1 MKKKVLLVGGLHKA
15 MSLAQSLLEKG
26 YEVTAINN
34 HYEDCLMLASIED
47 LEVIHGDGTKPFI
60 LEEADTSGKD
70 IVIALT
76 QKDDDNL
83 VICELS
89 KKKFK
94 VKKTVA
100 LVRDPQKTAFFYQMG
115 IDSVVCAINAITGI
129 IEQQAF
135 VDEMSKTISMED
147 GRVSII
153 ELKINSDMPSV
164 NKKLWELKIPAQ
176 AIIGYILRN
185 DQGIVPRGD
194 TRILTGDTLIVICDT
209 SVRALVTRE
218 MTGQ

>member
-15 MSLAQSLLEKG
+15 MSLADSLITKG
-26 YEVTAINN
+26 YEVTAINMN
-34 HYEDCLMLASIED
+34 YNDCLTLASIDD

-60 LEEADTSGKD
+60 LEEADTKEKD

-76 QKDDDNL
+76 QRDDDNL

-89 KKKFK
+89 KKKFGIQ
-94 VKKTVA
+94 KTVA
-100 LVRDPQKTAFFYQMG
+100 LVRDPQKTSFFYQMG

-135 VDEMSKTISMED
+135 VDEMTKIMSMED

-153 ELKINSDMPSV
+153 ELKMKSDMPIV
-164 NKKLWELKIPAQ
+164 NKKLWELKIPSQ
-176 AIIGYILRN
+176 AIVGYILRN

-194 TRILTGDTLIVICDT
+194 TRILKDDTLIVICDT
-209 SVRALVTRE
+209 SVQDQVTRE

>member
-15 MSLAQSLLEKG
+15 MSLAQSLLDKG

-34 HYEDCLMLASIED
+34 SYEDCLTLASIED

-60 LEEADTSGKD
+60 LEEADASGKD

-76 QKDDDNL
+76 QRDDDNL

-89 KKKFK
+89 KKKFG
-94 VKKTVA
+94 VRKTVA
-100 LVRDPQKTAFFYQMG
+100 LVRDPQKTSFFYQMG

-135 VDEMSKTISMED
+135 VDEMTKVMSMED

-153 ELKINSDMPSV
+153 ELKICHDMPVV
-164 NKKLWELKIPAQ
+164 NKKLWELKIPTQ
-176 AIIGYILRN
+176 AIVGYILRN

-209 SVRALVTRE
+209 SVQKQVTKE